1 MRFRNLIA
9 PLIAVPLL
17 FLAGCVSMALPK
29 VPERLDA
36 ATASPSLA
44 GFDRVSWEAGRADLQ
59 QEFLDRIYGELPAP
73 QPARIVSQDLI
84 EAQAFDGLGRIE
96 QYTLDL
102 SGFETHLVVILPNS
116 GAAPF
121 PTIILQMFCGNRAA
135 LGGREDIAAP
145 MVAHAP
151 DCETGIQGLPTRTI
165 FGRYIMEPPI
175 AEILSH
181 GYAIALVYPGDI
193 VPDDAPAAAG
203 RLAALV
209 PGQPSGAIAAWAWVY
224 SRVVDVLDED
234 DRFDNARTAVW
245 GHSRNGKAALL
256 AGALDPRI
264 DLVIAH
270 QAGTAGTA
278 LTRSGIGEPVSAIT
292 EDYPH
297 WFVPAY
303 ADYASHPA
311 DIPIDQHELIALMA
325 PRPLLIGGG
334 WRDQWSD
341 PQSSFRAAQGANPVY
356 RLYGSQGL
364 TQTGLGDFDP
374 AADIAVAMRP
384 GLHGVQPADWENFLA
399 FLDAHFVTH

>member
-1 MRFRNLIA
+1 MRFRTLIV

-17 FLAGCVSMALPK
+17 LLAGCVNKALPR
-29 VPERLDA
+29 VPEQLDA
-36 ATASPSLA
+36 AAASPSLA

-59 QEFLDRIYGELPAP
+59 QEFLDHIYGALPAP
-73 QPARIVSQDLI
+73 EPARILSHDVI

-102 SGFETHLVVILPNS
+102 SGSETHLVVILPNH
-116 GAAPF
+116 GGAPF
-121 PTIILQMFCGNRAA
+121 PTIILQMFCGNRTA
-135 LGGREDIAAP
+135 LGGRLDIAAP
-145 MVAHAP
+145 TTAYAP
-151 DCETGIQGLPTRTI
+151 DCDTGLQGLPTRTI
-165 FGRYIMEPPI
+165 FGRYIMEPPLT
-175 AEILSH
+175 EILSH
-181 GYAIALVYPGDI
+181 GYAIALIYPGDF
-193 VPDDAPAAAG
+193 VPDDASGAAE

-209 PGQPSGAIAAWAWVY
+209 PGQPSGAIGAWAWVY
-224 SRVVDVLDED
+224 SRAVDVLDSD

-270 QAGTAGTA
+270 QAGTGGTA
-278 LTRSGIGEPVSAIT
+278 LTRTGVGEPVSAIT

-303 ADYASHPA
+303 AAYASHPT
-311 DIPIDQHELIALMA
+311 DIPIDQHQLIALMA
-325 PRPLLIGGG
+325 PRPLLIGGA

-341 PQSSFRAAQGANPVY
+341 PQSSFRAAEGASSIY
-356 RLYGSQGL
+356 RLYGSAGL
-364 TQTGLGDFDP
+364 TQAGLGDFDP
-374 AADIAVAMRP
+374 AADLAVAMRP

-399 FLDAHFVTH
+399 FLDAHFATH

>member
-1 MRFRNLIA
+1 MRIGALIA
-9 PLIAVPLL
+9 LLIATPLL
-17 FLAGCVSMALPK
+17 LVGCVSMALPK
-29 VPERLDA
+29 VPERLTA
-36 ATASPSLA
+36 EAASPSLA
-44 GFDRVSWEAGRADLQ
+44 DIDRAEWEAGRADLRQ
-59 QEFLDRIYGELPAP
+59 AFLDHVYGALPAP
-73 QPARIVSQDLI
+73 ESARVLAHDVI

-102 SGFETHLVVILPNS
+102 SGSETHLVVILPNS
-116 GAAPF
+116 GSAPF
-121 PTIILQMFCGNRAA
+121 PTIILQMFCGNRVA
-135 LGGREDIAAP
+135 LGGREDIAPPSAQS
-145 MVAHAP
+145 HAP
-151 DCETGIQGLPTRTI
+151 ECDGNIQNIPVRLI

-181 GYAIALVYPGDI
+181 GYAIALIYPGDI
-193 VPDDAPAAAG
+193 VPDDASAAAE

-224 SRVVDVLDED
+224 SRAVDVLDGD
-234 DRFDNARTAVW
+234 DRFDNTRTAVW

-270 QAGTAGTA
+270 QAGTGGTA
-278 LTRSGIGEPVSAIT
+278 LTRSGIGESVEAIT
-292 EDYPH
+292 SEYPH
-297 WFVPAY
+297 WFAPAFAAY
-303 ADYASHPA
+303 ADHRA
-311 DIPIDQHELIALMA
+311 DIPVDQHQLIALMA

-341 PQSSFRAAQGANPVY
+341 PQSSFRASQGASPIY
-356 RLYGSQGL
+356 RLYGSDGL
-364 TQTGLGDFDP
+364 TQAGLDDFDP
-374 AADIAVAMRP
+374 AADLAVAMRP